1 MSVSRSRST
10 GALDLDELDWR
21 ILRELARDS
30 RQSLR
35 SLAKKLKVSIS
46 TISSRVRRLE
56 KCGVIKGYTVVV
68 DYEKLGLDLTAIIE
82 ITISR
87 GQLLAVEREIAA
99 MPGVFAVYDVTGL
112 TDAIAIARVR
122 NRKELNDLVKGILS
136 MEYVERT
143 NTRVVLNTVKEDF
156 NAILRE
162 LYESSSLS

>member
-1 MSVSRSRST
+1 MSVSESRST
-10 GALDLDELDWR
+10 GVLDLDELDWR
-21 ILRELARDS
+21 ILIELTRDS

-56 KCGVIKGYTVVV
+56 KCGIIKGYTVVV

>member
-1 MSVSRSRST
+1 MSVSKSRST
-10 GALDLDELDWR
+10 GVLDLDELDWR
-21 ILRELARDS
+21 ILIELARDS

-56 KCGVIKGYTVVV
+56 KCGIIKGYTVVV

>member
-1 MSVSRSRST
+1 MSVSKSRST
-10 GALDLDELDWR
+10 GVLDLDELDWR
-21 ILRELARDS
+21 ILIELTRDS

-56 KCGVIKGYTVVV
+56 KCGIIKGYTVVV